1 MTEFS
6 PQAKQEFDHLIS
18 LYPEKRAALLPV
30 LHLAQREFGWL
41 SVEAIEYVASIMGL
55 SPAQVASVISFY
67 TMFNTKPVGKYHVQ
81 ICRNITCT
89 MMGSEDLIDYVRAR
103 CNIDVG
109 ETTPD
114 GKFTLTTVECLG
126 SCDTSPVMQVNGRYY
141 ENLTLEKVQEQLDK
155 FESED
160 NS

>member
-1 MTEFS
+1 MIEFS
-6 PQAKQEFDHLIS
+6 SQARQEFDQILT
-18 LYPEKRAALLPV
+18 LYPEKRGALLPV

-41 SVEAIEYVASIMGL
+41 SVDAIEYVASLMGL

-67 TMFNTKPVGKYHVQ
+67 TMFNTKPVGKHHVQ

-89 MMGSEDLIDYVRAR
+89 MMGSEDLADYVRAR

-114 GKFTLTTVECLG
+114 GKFTLTAVECLG
-126 SCDTSPVMQVNGRYY
+126 SCDTSPVMQVNDRYY
-141 ENLTLEKVQEQLDK
+141 ENLTLEKVQKLLDE
-155 FESED
+155 FESKD

>member
-6 PQAKQEFDHLIS
+6 PQAKQEFDQIVS

-30 LHLAQREFGWL
+30 LHLAQREFEWL

-67 TMFNTKPVGKYHVQ
+67 SIFNTKPVGKYHVQ

-89 MMGSEDLIDYVRAR
+89 MMGSEDLVDCVRAR

-126 SCDTSPVMQVNGRYY
+126 SCDTSPVMQVNDRYY
-141 ENLTLEKVQEQLDK
+141 ENLTIEKVQQLLDE
-155 FESED
+155 FESKD
-160 NS
+160 HS